1 MSNLLKD
8 NYFLFDN
15 DCLVAFEKLK
25 ENLINA
31 PIIIAP
37 NWKIDFELMWDAS
50 DYAVGAILGQRR
62 NKFFHGIHYARKVL
76 NDALM
81 SYATTEKELLAI
93 VYALEKF
100 CSYIIGSKV
109 VVYTDHSVIKYFLT
123 KPDSK

>member
-62 NKFFHGIHYARKVL
+62 NKFFNVIHYASKVL
-76 NDALM
+76 ND
-81 SYATTEKELLAI
+81 SQ
-93 VYALEKF
+93 VN
-100 CSYIIGSKV
+100 
-109 VVYTDHSVIKYFLT
+109 
-123 KPDSK
+123 